1 MANGIGLN
9 ERWLWNTVY
18 NLSKFHSSL
27 LLLLYSVDAFVVL
40 LRSAFI
46 ANHEN
51 DYRPW
56 TWWVFCVSACMSRT
70 FCFKWMSK
78 PFQNPLNLKYTNQII
93 TNHQTYETWCIRP
106 TNQPTHFTQ
115 FNHNTQTHQVD
126 AEISEFWRETLTHAF
141 IHGQGAKANGGGSM
155 WNERELMRNVQ
166 EYWVKNCIQQQK
178 KSSNNNSSLAQNECM
193 HCKKTRT
200 KSRIAQWPQSD
211 G

>member
-1 MANGIGLN
+1 MNESTKKKILHLPRIQLPCVFPFLHSPLPHDKSSNEVANGIGLN

-93 TNHQTYETWCIRP
+93 TNHQTYETWCILVP
-106 TNQPTHFTQ
+106 TNQPTNQHTLL
-115 FNHNTQTHQVD
+115 NSITTH
-126 AEISEFWRETLTHAF
+126 RH
-141 IHGQGAKANGGGSM
+141 
-155 WNERELMRNVQ
+155 
-166 EYWVKNCIQQQK
+166 
-178 KSSNNNSSLAQNECM
+178 
-193 HCKKTRT
+193 T
-200 KSRIAQWPQSD
+200 K
-211 G
+211 